1 MNNKEYLT
9 EEKYEK
15 MNKTFKTL
23 YLTLL
28 IIGIILFI
36 VGIILLVLNKDSNI
50 INIIVGLCLIIF
62 GIGLSA
68 LSIRDF
74 IRHAYTRDIISYYQ
88 QQQMPIA
95 KESIEKMAP
104 SVGVAAKEISKGV
117 KDGLKEEK

>member
-23 YLTLL
+23 YLVLS
-28 IIGIILFI
+28 IIGIITFI
-36 VGIILLVLNKDSNI
+36 VGIVILVLNKDLNI
-50 INIIVGLCLIIF
+50 INIIIALCLIIF
-62 GIGLSA
+62 GIGLST

-74 IRHAYTRDIISYYQ
+74 IRHAYTRDLVSYYA

-104 SVGVAAKEISKGV
+104 SVGTAAKEISKGIQE
-117 KDGLKEEK
+117 GLKEEK